1 MATRKARKARKTKVE
16 VSYGKPGA
24 IAKRA
29 KRIYAG
35 MKAEYQK
42 DFKAARG
49 DEKKVKAA
57 AADYRKKYGATPR
70 KRWGKAMRLAKRS
83 ETSRQTV
90 LF

>member
-1 MATRKARKARKTKVE
+1 MATKKAKKGRKAKVV
-16 VSYGKPGA
+16 VSYDKPGA

-29 KRIYAG
+29 KRIYAN
-35 MKAEYQK
+35 MKAEYQQ

-70 KRWGKAMRLAKRS
+70 KRWGKAMRMAKKS
-83 ETSRQTV
+83 SMSKQV
-90 LF
+90 AMF

>member
-1 MATRKARKARKTKVE
+1 MATKKASKARKVKVK
-16 VSYGKPGA
+16 VTYGKPGA

-29 KRIYAG
+29 SKIYDN

-42 DFKAARG
+42 EFKAAHGNER
-49 DEKKVKAA
+49 KVKAA

-70 KRWGKAMRLAKRS
+70 KRWGKAMKMAKRQ
-83 ETSRQTV
+83 ETSRQAV